1 MAASS
6 PFDTA
11 GPLQYLATLL
21 GTLAPAGLQR
31 VYIGAPESFS
41 NQVSAYVAMTGQ
53 RVIRKNTGL
62 LQREARY
69 LIVLGYRVKDHEDTA
84 ETTIAA
90 LVDALVSKLYLDLT
104 LGGWSLSLDI
114 DLTQADTPQ
123 YELAAGQEY
132 RRFPLVV
139 TVTQQQDYHQ

>member
-1 MAASS
+1 MAATT

-11 GPLQYLATLL
+11 GPLQALYDLLVTLS
-21 GTLAPAGLQR
+21 GLQK

-41 NQVSAYVAMTGQ
+41 NQVSAYVAVAGQ
-53 RVIRKNTGL
+53 RIIRKNSGC

-69 LIVLGYRVKDHEDTA
+69 LIVLGYRVKGAEATA
-84 ETTIAA
+84 ETTIGT
-90 LVDALVSKLYLDLT
+90 LIDALISALYLDLT

-114 DLTQADTPQ
+114 DATQADTPQ

-132 RRFPLVV
+132 RRWPLVV